1 MKYLYIIFLSFGLI
15 TSIPASAN
23 STRHTALHD
32 GTLVLIDQG
41 RLLKVGIDGNTI
53 PAEDGVHTLQ
63 DGKQIR
69 TQRGMIAR

>member
-1 MKYLYIIFLSFGLI
+1 MILGFGLI
-15 TSIPASAN
+15 TSMPASASN
-23 STRHTALHD
+23 TQHTALND

-41 RLLKVGIDGNTI
+41 RLLKVSIDGNTI

-69 TQRGMIAR
+69 TQRGMIVR